1 MMEQR
6 TIKVNNER
14 KELCSHGTAAFPMT
28 VNEDDLLCFE
38 NGCLACH
45 WHEDLEI
52 VLVRRGTV
60 RYQIYQQSLILAE
73 GQGIL
78 INSDVPHS
86 AFPVDDSHVLLD
98 TIIIQ
103 PVFLYGF
110 PGSGMERNYFRPFC
124 GNSLIPCIL
133 LEDQE
138 DQEERGR
145 GQLELLRRVAEYFRR
160 RPYGFEL
167 KIQSLLCEFF
177 FQIFSENQERM
188 TERTAADTEKLRR
201 LQTLLD
207 FLHENYGQTVS
218 LRELA
223 EKVHLSRESCC
234 RFFKEMTGE
243 TVTQYLEEYRIGQSL
258 PLLLAGNHTITEIA
272 EMTGFSSASRYARA
286 FRARLGMSPREYLL
300 SKE

>member
-1 MMEQR
+1 MAGR
-6 TIKVNNER
+6 P
-14 KELCSHGTAAFPMT
+14 AAFAF
-28 VNEDDLLCFE
+28 NF
-38 NGCLACH
+38 GAA
-45 WHEDLEI
+45 
-52 VLVRRGTV
+52 VL
-60 RYQIYQQSLILAE
+60 
-73 GQGIL
+73 
-78 INSDVPHS
+78 PHS

-133 LEDQE
+133 LE

-258 PLLLAGNHTITEIA
+258 PLLLAGNHSITEIA